1 MHNAIVVSPTGDNIL
16 AGSGPGR
23 RGTLVSPKT
32 PKAICA
38 CAIARKMQRVPCTP
52 RRLRGSGPGPF
63 FAPAFPALLERPVR
77 TVRGE
82 PVQPGNPRAA
92 PSLLRLGVRRDERP
106 PDTRLYPAHLP
117 DLCLDP
123 LHPSRAPSGPL
134 FVCTRGSACPRGPKK
149 AKQLPPPEW
158 GRAGERVLGSAKAAH
173 KTPTQ
178 TPLRLLPYRRGLGCL
193 AFRLPYSSRGR
204 HEGEEHARRGAVRTP
219 RVRTRHRGETGKD
232 DSPVDGHPVE
242 RARHGRRAPGFRA
255 TQGKRERRR
264 ALARTV

>member
-1 MHNAIVVSPTGDNIL
+1 M
-16 AGSGPGR
+16 
-23 RGTLVSPKT
+23 VSPKT

-52 RRLRGSGPGPF
+52 RRLRRSAQGPF

-92 PSLLRLGVRRDERP
+92 PSLLRLGVRRNERP

-178 TPLRLLPYRRGLGCL
+178 TPLRLLPYRRRLGCL

-242 RARHGRRAPGFRA
+242 RARHGRCAPVFRA
-255 TQGKRERRR
+255 KPGKRERRR

>member
-1 MHNAIVVSPTGDNIL
+1 MHNAMVVSPTGDNIL

-23 RGTLVSPKT
+23 RGTLVSAKA

-38 CAIARKMQRVPCTP
+38 CAIARKSQRVPCTP

-77 TVRGE
+77 TVCGAL
-82 PVQPGNPRAA
+82 VQRGNPHTA
-92 PSLLRLGVRRDERP
+92 PSLLRLGVRR
-106 PDTRLYPAHLP
+106 

-149 AKQLPPPEW
+149 AKQLPPPKW
-158 GRAGERVLGSAKAAH
+158 GRAGERVLGSAKGAH

-178 TPLRLLPYRRGLGCL
+178 TPLLLLPYRRGLGCL
-193 AFRLPYSSRGR
+193 AFRPPY
-204 HEGEEHARRGAVRTP
+204 
-219 RVRTRHRGETGKD
+219 
-232 DSPVDGHPVE
+232 
-242 RARHGRRAPGFRA
+242 
-255 TQGKRERRR
+255 
-264 ALARTV
+264 